1 MHKPIRSLLLAAG
14 LGTRLRPLTLELPKC
29 LVKIGKEPL
38 LENWINK
45 LENIKV
51 EKILINTHYMSE
63 KIDLFLDKKYKNK
76 KEIIKFHEN
85 QLLGTAG
92 TLIANRDFFYDSIGI
107 MIHADN
113 FTYMDLKD
121 LIQAHNT
128 KPKNCL
134 ITMLTF
140 TSNDPRSCGI
150 AEIDNKGIVVN
161 FHEKVEN
168 PPGLIA
174 NGAIYVFNNDFLDWL
189 IENHPK
195 AKDFSSE
202 IIPFLY
208 GKIYTYH
215 TNLPYIDIGTPE
227 KLREARSLKPD

>member
-1 MHKPIRSLLLAAG
+1 
-14 LGTRLRPLTLELPKC
+14 
-29 LVKIGKEPL
+29 
-38 LENWINK
+38 
-45 LENIKV
+45 
-51 EKILINTHYMSE
+51 MSE

-76 KEIIKFHEN
+76 KKIIKFHEN

-92 TLIANRDFFYDSIGI
+92 TLIANKDFFYDSIGI

-113 FTYMDLKD
+113 FTYMDLKG
-121 LIQAHNT
+121 LLQAHNT

-140 TSNDPRSCGI
+140 TSKDPRSCGI
-150 AEIDNKGIVVN
+150 AEIDNRGIVIN

-168 PPGLIA
+168 PPGEIA

-189 IENHPK
+189 VENHPT
-195 AKDFSSE
+195 AKDFSKE

-215 TNLPYIDIGTPE
+215 TNMTYIDIGTPE
-227 KLREARSLKPD
+227 KLKEARSLEPE